1 MSLSSLTVADGS
13 HRYQNMAD
21 LYDNVTDIYTCL
33 EVVNV
38 PHKGD
43 LVTKFWCYLQVL
55 YWPCVLQIKFMR
67 LVL

>member
-1 MSLSSLTVADGS
+1 
-13 HRYQNMAD
+13 MAD
-21 LYDNVTDIYTCL
+21 LYDNVADIYTCL

-55 YWPCVLQIKFMR
+55 DWPCDLQIKFMR